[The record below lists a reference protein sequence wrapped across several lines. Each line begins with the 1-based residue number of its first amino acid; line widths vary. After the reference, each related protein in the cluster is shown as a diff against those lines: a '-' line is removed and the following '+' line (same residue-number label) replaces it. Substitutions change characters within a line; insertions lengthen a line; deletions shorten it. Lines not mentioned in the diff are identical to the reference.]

1 MSKQEIVNFESP
13 LLDKLIEAY
22 NENGNMENK
31 LAVVNLDNRELRTL
45 ILALKNELAREAIL
59 DYELFQR
66 REKKIEF
73 LKNKSKSI

>member
-1 MSKQEIVNFESP
+1 
-13 LLDKLIEAY
+13 
-22 NENGNMENK
+22 MENK